1 MNIEINIRKNR
12 IRKLRE
18 ERDQLFSII
27 DLLTYAEQVI
37 ILESI
42 TEMTHSIDDEKNA
55 IKGLLKN
62 ENNQINF

>member
-27 DLLTYAEQVI
+27 DELTYAEQVI

-42 TEMTHSIDDEKNA
+42 TELTHSIDDEKNA
-55 IKGLLKN
+55 IKELINN
-62 ENNQINF
+62 ENN